1 MNINLSEI
9 PTDLILN
16 LLNIVV
22 LFLIVRTLVYR
33 PVRKFMDE
41 RTARVQEA
49 RTAAEAQQKEAQ
61 LLAASYEEKSKTIQQ
76 QADQQAQ
83 ERLQKA
89 EKDAQAIV
97 AQAQQ
102 QSEQILSDAQARAQS
117 DYQKKMD
124 EMQKDISDLACRL
137 SGAILSREIQAQ
149 DYDDMIK
156 DFLKRRRPHR
166 PRLKKKRLTM
176 QMRHNDCPFL
186 SVSSTKKAN

>member
-49 RTAAEAQQKEAQ
+49 RTAAETQQKEAQ

-156 DFLKRRRPHR
+156 DFFEAAP
-166 PRLKKKRLTM
+166 TA
-176 QMRHNDCPFL
+176 
-186 SVSSTKKAN
+186 SSASEKEATHDANVAQ

>member
-156 DFLKRRRPHR
+156 DFFEAAPAA
-166 PRLKKKRLTM
+166 
-176 QMRHNDCPFL
+176 
-186 SVSSTKKAN
+186 SSASEKEASHDANAVQ

>member
-102 QSEQILSDAQARAQS
+102 QSEQILSDT
-117 DYQKKMD
+117 
-124 EMQKDISDLACRL
+124 
-137 SGAILSREIQAQ
+137 RENT
-149 DYDDMIK
+149 
-156 DFLKRRRPHR
+156 
-166 PRLKKKRLTM
+166 RLKASNPYGDGTSAKQITQIINKFF
-176 QMRHNDCPFL
+176 NI
-186 SVSSTKKAN
+186 